1 MINIEHA
8 VVDKI
13 IYHKVGIEDTNFQ
26 LNDELFVCTDEEENV
41 LKTIFLKPFSNSYN
55 AFEFKHAI
63 DLNLNPLFTFAK
75 AVLENNNFI
84 NDSKDICQH
93 LKTVSKHPNIKD
105 GDVFVM
111 KLNDVKLDDNFYEAL
126 GIFKVENKQD
136 FLETTSNNDSPTLSF
151 KKGIGTKR
159 LDKACLIIFTKEPYT
174 IFNIDNN
181 SADTEYWQ
189 EEFISMAIKN
199 DNANNTNQFLAL
211 TKTYLTEHMPAEFQV
226 NKADQIDLLN
236 RSVGYFKAH
245 DEFDKQE
252 FESEVLHHD
261 DLINSFRSFED
272 KYKTNNEVIFQDNFT
287 ISEQAVK
294 KQARIFKSIIKLDK
308 NFHIYIHGNKEM
320 IEQGVDANGRKFY
333 KIYYEE
339 ER

>member
-1 MINIEHA
+1 MIEIEQA
-8 VVDKI
+8 IINKI
-13 IYHKVGIEDTNFQ
+13 IFHKIGVTDESLN
-26 LNDELFVCTDEEENV
+26 LNDNLFECNAEEEQV

-55 AFEFKHAI
+55 AYEFKHAI
-63 DLNLNPLFTFAK
+63 DLNLNPLYNFSK
-75 AVLENNNFI
+75 SILENNNFI
-84 NDSKDICQH
+84 NDSKDIAQH

-105 GDVFVM
+105 GDLFVL
-111 KLNDVKLDDNFYEAL
+111 KIEDLKVEDAYYEAL
-126 GIFKVENKQD
+126 GIFKIENKQD
-136 FLETTSNNDSPTLSF
+136 FLETGNETPTLTF
-151 KKGIGTKR
+151 KKGIGTKK
-159 LDKACLIIFTKEPYT
+159 LDKACLIIFTDKPYT

-181 SADTEYWQ
+181 STDTEYWQ
-189 EEFISMAIKN
+189 EEFISMKVKN

-236 RSVGYFKAH
+236 KSVNYFKAH
-245 DEFDKQE
+245 DNFDKAE

-272 KYKTNNEVIFQDNFT
+272 KYKTNHEVSFQDNFT

-294 KQARIFKSIIKLDK
+294 KQARIFKSILKLDR
-308 NFHIYIHGNKEM
+308 NFHIYIHGNKEL
-320 IEQGVDANGRKFY
+320 IEQGVEPNGRKYY

-339 ER
+339 EF